1 MKEIPLTRGK
11 VALVDD
17 DDFEELSKYKWH
29 CMKYRD
35 KLYAR
40 RCVGRNTKIYMHRH
54 IAGDPEGLVV
64 DHGDGNGLNNQKYN
78 LRNCTQ
84 RENTCN
90 RPARINSSSFFKG
103 VSRDGNRWVA
113 KITHEGITKFIGSF
127 SDEIEAAMAYDRE
140 AWNLQGAFA
149 QTNFD
154 I

>member
-40 RCVGRNTKIYMHRH
+40 RCVGRNTKIYMHRQ

-64 DHGDGNGLNNQKYN
+64 DHSNGNGLDNRKSN

-84 RENTCN
+84 QENLCN
-90 RPARINSSSFFKG
+90 RPGRIDGTSLFKG
-103 VSRDGNRWVA
+103 VTKEGNRWVA
-113 KITHEGITKFIGSF
+113 KITAQSITKTIGAF
-127 SDEIEAAMAYDRE
+127 TEEIDAALAYDRE
-140 AWNLQGAFA
+140 ALNLHGAYA